1 MIYTD
6 GSGINNKIGA
16 AAVSPDIDS
25 TFSVYLGPS
34 DWYTVYSAE
43 LHGILQALTMAAV
56 HQARTQLNEII
67 INTDNQASIQAIG
80 DPGKHSGQVYV
91 IQAVQTIN
99 TLRSLG
105 VAIELHWIP
114 AHINID
120 GNEWAD
126 NEAKKATGWR
136 EREVHGKKT
145 AGVDTNE
152 TAQRSVIQT
161 RMISTVKTAI
171 RAYAMEQWAIE
182 WANEKRGGILREIQP
197 TPSKQ
202 IQLLH
207 SRVKRAK
214 TSLITQI
221 RTEKIG
227 LKAFL
232 YSRWVPGV
240 EEEICECGARQTARH
255 ILHECRLFSKKRREW
270 WAEERRKVKFGV
282 ITHKDMLTKPRYASM
297 AADFMRS
304 TGLIGQYQVLEEDQ
318 QQGFTRVCGQKEGH
332 GQDERASA

>member
-1 MIYTD
+1 MVAHPNQLSILQYNIRKSRTVMVELFDNEKIYNID
-6 GSGINNKIGA
+6 IIAIQEPWRNINTNTSYHPLK
-16 AAVSPDIDS
+16 DR
-25 TFSVYLGPS
+25 FNLVYLYHN
-34 DWYTVYSAE
+34 DTRVCFY
-43 LHGILQALTMAAV
+43 
-56 HQARTQLNEII
+56 
-67 INTDNQASIQAIG
+67 INKRF
-80 DPGKHSGQVYV
+80 P
-91 IQAVQTIN
+91 
-99 TLRSLG
+99 
-105 VAIELHWIP
+105 P
-114 AHINID
+114 
-120 GNEWAD
+120 
-126 NEAKKATGWR
+126 
-136 EREVHGKKT
+136 
-145 AGVDTNE
+145 
-152 TAQRSVIQT
+152 
-161 RMISTVKTAI
+161 
-171 RAYAMEQWAIE
+171 
-182 WANEKRGGILREIQP
+182 EKRGGILREIQP

-202 IQLLH
+202 IRLLH

-270 WAEERRKVKFGV
+270 WAEERRKVKFSV